1 MLGNNTILRPE
12 KGDGSCLKV
21 NSIFDTLQGEGLYV
35 GAPAIFIR
43 LAGCNL
49 ACTFCDTEFDEYQ
62 EISVEEIIKRVKA
75 FSHTYK
81 KLVVLTGGE
90 PFRQPISLLCEK
102 LVNEG
107 FKIQIETNGLLYRNI
122 PEEVEVICSPKNTG
136 NGYQQIRKDLLG
148 HVKAIKFL
156 ISASNNLYQDIGTIG
171 QLNADIKVYVQP
183 MDEFDEKLNA
193 ANAILAMQ
201 VARKHNAIL
210 SMQLHKILRIE

>member
-1 MLGNNTILRPE
+1 MNIRKYLLKKSSKGLRH
-12 KGDGSCLKV
+12 SL
-21 NSIFDTLQGEGLYV
+21 TL
-35 GAPAIFIR
+35 
-43 LAGCNL
+43 
-49 ACTFCDTEFDEYQ
+49 T
-62 EISVEEIIKRVKA
+62 
-75 FSHTYK
+75 K

-122 PEEVEVICSPKNTG
+122 PKEVEVICSPKNTG

>member
-81 KLVVLTGGE
+81 K
-90 PFRQPISLLCEK
+90 IS
-102 LVNEG
+102 G
-107 FKIQIETNGLLYRNI
+107 FDWRRT
-122 PEEVEVICSPKNTG
+122 
-136 NGYQQIRKDLLG
+136 
-148 HVKAIKFL
+148 F
-156 ISASNNLYQDIGTIG
+156 
-171 QLNADIKVYVQP
+171 
-183 MDEFDEKLNA
+183 
-193 ANAILAMQ
+193 
-201 VARKHNAIL
+201 
-210 SMQLHKILRIE
+210 